1 MVVRDT
7 RGDKIFYTV
16 NVCFLTLLVLIVA
29 YPLYFVVIASFS
41 DPGLVSMGKV
51 ILWPRGV
58 NLLGYQRIL
67 GYSDIWVG
75 YRNTFLYA
83 ILGTLLNLALTL
95 SCAYSLSRREM
106 PGRNIFMAVIM
117 FTMFFSGGLIPT
129 YLLVKRLN
137 LINTYAVMIVMG
149 GVSVM
154 NVIIARTF
162 FQSTIPEEL
171 HEAAEID
178 GCDDFHFFFQ
188 MVLPLSKAII
198 AVLTIY
204 YAVGHWN
211 DFFNALIYL
220 NNRQKFPL
228 QLFLREILIQ
238 NQSNPELQQ
247 TVDENATKAQQIY
260 ESMKYGVI
268 IVSSIPVLLLYPFVQ
283 KYFMQGVMIGS
294 IKG

>member
-1 MVVRDT
+1 MVAYDT
-7 RGDKIFYTV
+7 RRDKLFYTI
-16 NVCFLTLLVLIVA
+16 NIAFLSLLLLIVA
-29 YPLYFVVIASFS
+29 YPLYFVIIASFS
-41 DPGLVSMGKV
+41 DPVAVSMGKV
-51 ILWPRGV
+51 LLWPKGV

-67 GYSDIWVG
+67 GYTDIWVG
-75 YRNTFLYA
+75 YRNTFIYT
-83 ILGTLLNLALTL
+83 ILGTGLNLALTL

-106 PGRNIFMAVIM
+106 PGRNIFMAIIM

-137 LINTYAVMIVMG
+137 LINTYAVLIIMG

-162 FQSTIPEEL
+162 FQNTIPEEL

-178 GCDDFHFFFQ
+178 GCDDLHFFFQ
-188 MVLPLSKAII
+188 IVIPLSKAII

-211 DFFNALIYL
+211 EFFNALIYL
-220 NNRQKFPL
+220 NNRSKFPL

-238 NQSNPELQQ
+238 NQSNPDMQQ
-247 TVDENATKAQQIY
+247 MVDENATKAQQVY
-260 ESMKYGVI
+260 ESMKYGII
-268 IVSSIPVLLLYPFVQ
+268 IVSSVPVLLLYPFVQ
-283 KYFMQGVMIGS
+283 KYFMQGVMVGS